1 MSTKSAFENMKNG
14 FSSLEILQEPEPH
27 EIS

>member
-1 MSTKSAFENMKNG
+1 MSTKSAFENMKDG
-14 FSSLEILQEPEPH
+14 FSSLKILQEPEPH